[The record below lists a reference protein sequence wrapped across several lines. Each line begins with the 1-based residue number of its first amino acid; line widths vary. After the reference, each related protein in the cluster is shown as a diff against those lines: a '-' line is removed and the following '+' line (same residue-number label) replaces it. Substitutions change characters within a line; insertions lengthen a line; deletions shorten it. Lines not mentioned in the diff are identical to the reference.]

1 MDIGTLPGP
10 NGRTAFP
17 FPFSIFHFPF
27 PVSRLTMHRILI
39 VVIALAGWAGST
51 RADETVDRALRDD
64 VVLRALVDELQR
76 GQDGLKLEDLARPY
90 FIEYAV
96 IDAARVDVGAE
107 WGAIT
112 RSAEGRQRRLRAE
125 VRVGSYE
132 LDNTN
137 FRGGGGGGGVIPT
150 EDDYAAIRQA
160 VWWATDREYKNVAE
174 VYAQKKA
181 FMESKLIED
190 KPPDFSHETPT
201 VYIEDRGPVAVE
213 AAPLQQLAVT
223 LSAVFKDYPDLQD
236 SGVSVQGLVGNEYLV
251 NTEGTRLRSA
261 GARYAVSVTATV
273 QADDGM
279 KLSDALAVYGE
290 TWADLPPAAELS
302 ARCRQLAERLLA
314 VRQAP
319 TLASYTGPV
328 LFDPEPATEVFS
340 QNFGSRFDGGQRPV
354 GSQSDPDDFEKKLNR
369 RILPRF
375 LNVVDDPT
383 LETVAGVKAMGHYR
397 YDAQAVPA
405 QAVSLVENGRLKNLL
420 MARNPSKAFGQSNG
434 HGRGLFRPTAAV
446 GSLLVT
452 ATDATAPA
460 GLLDELRD
468 ACADEGLEFGLRVA
482 ALGSVGGAAAPLV
495 TYKVFPDG
503 REELVR
509 GAQIAEMDLKAFKR
523 ILAAGDTPYVLNSA
537 SWSGST
543 TVSVPALLFE
553 ELDLAKVD
561 RDFDKPPI
569 LPSPLARLRAGA
581 KPAAAPQ

>member
-1 MDIGTLPGP
+1 M
-10 NGRTAFP
+10 
-17 FPFSIFHFPF
+17 
-27 PVSRLTMHRILI
+27 
-39 VVIALAGWAGST
+39 
-51 RADETVDRALRDD
+51 
-64 VVLRALVDELQR
+64 
-76 GQDGLKLEDLARPY
+76 
-90 FIEYAV
+90 
-96 IDAARVDVGAE
+96 
-107 WGAIT
+107 
-112 RSAEGRQRRLRAE
+112 
-125 VRVGSYE
+125 
-132 LDNTN
+132 
-137 FRGGGGGGGVIPT
+137 
-150 EDDYAAIRQA
+150 
-160 VWWATDREYKNVAE
+160 
-174 VYAQKKA
+174 
-181 FMESKLIED
+181 
-190 KPPDFSHETPT
+190 
-201 VYIEDRGPVAVE
+201 
-213 AAPLQQLAVT
+213 
-223 LSAVFKDYPDLQD
+223 
-236 SGVSVQGLVGNEYLV
+236 
-251 NTEGTRLRSA
+251 
-261 GARYAVSVTATV
+261 
-273 QADDGM
+273 
-279 KLSDALAVYGE
+279 
-290 TWADLPPAAELS
+290 
-302 ARCRQLAERLLA
+302 
-314 VRQAP
+314 
-319 TLASYTGPV
+319 
-328 LFDPEPATEVFS
+328 
-340 QNFGSRFDGGQRPV
+340 

-460 GLLDELRD
+460 GLLEELRD

-482 ALGSVGGAAAPLV
+482 ALGNVGGGAAPLA

-503 REELVR
+503 HEELVR

-581 KPAAAPQ
+581 KPGAAPQ

>member
-1 MDIGTLPGP
+1 
-10 NGRTAFP
+10 
-17 FPFSIFHFPF
+17 
-27 PVSRLTMHRILI
+27 MHRTLI
-39 VVIALAGWAGST
+39 VVIAFAGWAGST
-51 RADETVDRALRDD
+51 RADETVERALRDD

-76 GQDGLKLEDLARPY
+76 GQNGLQLEDLARPY

-96 IDAARVDVGAE
+96 VDAARVDVSAE

-137 FRGGGGGGGVIPT
+137 FRGGGGGGGTIPT
-150 EDDYAAIRQA
+150 DDDYAAIRQA
-160 VWWATDREYKNVAE
+160 VWWATDREYKSVAE
-174 VYAQKKA
+174 LYAQKKA

-190 KPPDFSHETPT
+190 KPPDFSREQPA
-201 VYIEDRGPVAVE
+201 VSIEERGPVAVE
-213 AAPLQQLAVT
+213 AAPLQQLAVA
-223 LSAVFKDYPDLQD
+223 LSAVFKEYPAIQD
-236 SGVSVQGLVGNEYLV
+236 SGVGVQALAGNEYLV

-261 GARYAVSVTATV
+261 GSRYAVSVTATV

-279 KLSDALAVYGE
+279 KLSDSLAVYGE
-290 TWADLPPAAELS
+290 AWADLPSAAELS
-302 ARCRQLAERLLA
+302 ARCRRLAEQLLA
-314 VRQAP
+314 VRAAP

-328 LFDPEPATEVFS
+328 LFDPEPAAEVFA

-397 YDAQAVPA
+397 YDAQGVPA
-405 QAVSLVENGRLKNLL
+405 QAVALVENGRLKNLL
-420 MARNPSKAFGQSNG
+420 MGRNPSKAFAQSNG

-452 ATDATAPA
+452 ATDATSPA
-460 GLLDELRD
+460 GLLEELRD

-482 ALGSVGGAAAPLV
+482 ALGHVGGGAAPLAA
-495 TYKVFPDG
+495 YQVFPDG
-503 REELVR
+503 RQELVR
-509 GAQIAEMDLKAFKR
+509 GAEIAEMDLKAFKR
-523 ILAAGDTPYVLNSA
+523 ILAAGDAPHVLNSA

-569 LPSPLARLRAGA
+569 LPSPLARLRAGEN
-581 KPAAAPQ
+581 PEAAPQ

>member
-1 MDIGTLPGP
+1 
-10 NGRTAFP
+10 
-17 FPFSIFHFPF
+17 
-27 PVSRLTMHRILI
+27 MHRILI

-51 RADETVDRALRDD
+51 RADETVERALRDD

-160 VWWATDREYKNVAE
+160 VWWATDREYKSVAE

-201 VYIEDRGPVAVE
+201 VYIEERGPVAVA
-213 AAPLQQLAVT
+213 AAPLQQLAVA

-290 TWADLPPAAELS
+290 TWADLPPAAELA
-302 ARCRQLAERLLA
+302 ARCRQLARTAARRAPGPHPGIVHRPRA
-314 VRQAP
+314 VRPRAGHRGVFAELRQSFRRRA
-319 TLASYTGPV
+319 AS
-328 LFDPEPATEVFS
+328 
-340 QNFGSRFDGGQRPV
+340 GGQPER
-354 GSQSDPDDFEKKLNR
+354 SR
-369 RILPRF
+369 
-375 LNVVDDPT
+375 
-383 LETVAGVKAMGHYR
+383 
-397 YDAQAVPA
+397 
-405 QAVSLVENGRLKNLL
+405 
-420 MARNPSKAFGQSNG
+420 
-434 HGRGLFRPTAAV
+434 
-446 GSLLVT
+446 
-452 ATDATAPA
+452 
-460 GLLDELRD
+460 
-468 ACADEGLEFGLRVA
+468 
-482 ALGSVGGAAAPLV
+482 
-495 TYKVFPDG
+495 
-503 REELVR
+503 
-509 GAQIAEMDLKAFKR
+509 
-523 ILAAGDTPYVLNSA
+523 
-537 SWSGST
+537 
-543 TVSVPALLFE
+543 
-553 ELDLAKVD
+553 
-561 RDFDKPPI
+561 
-569 LPSPLARLRAGA
+569 
-581 KPAAAPQ
+581 